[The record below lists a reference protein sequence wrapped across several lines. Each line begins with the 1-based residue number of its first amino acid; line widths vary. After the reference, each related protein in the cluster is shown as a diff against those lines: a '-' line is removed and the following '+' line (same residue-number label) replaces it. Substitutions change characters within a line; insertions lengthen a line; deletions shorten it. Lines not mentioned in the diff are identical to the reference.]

1 MTTPA
6 LDPPIFAASNAD
18 LVARFFRT
26 LGDPTRV
33 QLLVLLQ
40 EGERRVSDLV
50 VQLGVPQSRVST
62 HLGCLRWCGLV
73 EARRVG
79 KEQWY
84 RLADPRI
91 RDLLIIGE
99 AMLRDHA
106 AVIASCQI
114 IASSESEKAVL
125 KESEQ

>member
-1 MTTPA
+1 MILPT
-6 LDPPIFAASNAD
+6 LDPSLFVSTDTD

-33 QLLVLLQ
+33 RLL
-40 EGERRVSDLV
+40 EGEQRVSDLV
-50 VQLGVPQSRVST
+50 GQLGVPQSRVST

-73 EARRVG
+73 ETRRAG

-91 RDLLIIGE
+91 RDLLTLGE
-99 AMLRDHA
+99 VMLRDHA
-106 AVIASCQI
+106 APIASCQV
-114 IASSESEKAVL
+114 IALAAAPS
-125 KESEQ
+125 KESE

>member
-1 MTTPA
+1 MTLPTADA
-6 LDPPIFAASNAD
+6 LLIASPDAD
-18 LVARFFRT
+18 LIARFFRT

-33 QLLVLLQ
+33 RLLVLLL

-50 VQLGVPQSRVST
+50 SYLGVPQSRVST

-73 EARRVG
+73 EAHRVG

-91 RDLLIIGE
+91 QALLCMGE

-106 AVIASCQI
+106 AAVASCQVI
-114 IASSESEKAVL
+114 PTVGEERD
-125 KESEQ
+125 

>member
-1 MTTPA
+1 MTPTRDA
-6 LDPPIFAASNAD
+6 PPFVSADAD

-33 QLLVLLQ
+33 RLLVLLL

-50 VQLGVPQSRVST
+50 GQLSVPQSRVST

-73 EARRVG
+73 EARRAG

-91 RDLLIIGE
+91 HDLLFLGE

-106 AVIASCQI
+106 AAIASCQV
-114 IASSESEKAVL
+114 IASPEGERS
-125 KESEQ
+125 